1 MFYKP
6 KEVVELIEVDTRDI
20 LEIIYYQLKRLPED
34 QKKRYLNEVK
44 NRVNKLFEGRLNLAR
59 FADKE

>member
-6 KEVVELIEVDTRDI
+6 KEIVELIEVDTRDI
-20 LEIIYYQLKRLPED
+20 LQLIYYQLKRLPEE
-34 QKKRYLNEVK
+34 QKKQYLNEVK
-44 NRVNKLFEGRLNLAR
+44 NKVNKLFEGRLNLAR

>member
-34 QKKRYLNEVK
+34 QKKQYLNEVK
-44 NRVNKLFEGRLNLAR
+44 NRVNVLFEGRLNLAR